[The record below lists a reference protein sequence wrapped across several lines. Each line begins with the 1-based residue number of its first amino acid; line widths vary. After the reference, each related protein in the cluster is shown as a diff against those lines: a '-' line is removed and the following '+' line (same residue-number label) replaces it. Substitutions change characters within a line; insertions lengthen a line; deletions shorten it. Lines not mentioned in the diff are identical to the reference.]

1 VTSRIESDLH
11 PQAEVHALSRLIALT
26 GGPGAGKTSVI
37 IALRSSGYH
46 CTPDSARAI
55 IRERASKGLAPRP
68 APREFAEQVLS
79 RDVKQYQDMA
89 DAVGPVFFDRGV
101 VDALGMVNQLG
112 PLPAA
117 ELRARLASYPYLR
130 TAFCFPPWEEIYTTD
145 AERDHTFAHAVA
157 VHREVAAWYG
167 RCGYD
172 LIEVPRVTVQ
182 ERCEFILQRVG

>member
-1 VTSRIESDLH
+1 MASQSKPADLR
-11 PQAEVHALSRLIALT
+11 ALGRLIALT
-26 GGPGAGKTSVI
+26 GGPGAGKTAVI
-37 IALRSSGYH
+37 SELRLRGYH

-55 IRERASKGLAPRP
+55 IRERVSKGLAPRP
-68 APREFAEQVLS
+68 PPREFAEQVLS
-79 RDVKQYQDMA
+79 RDAEQYQRMA
-89 DAVGPVFFDRGV
+89 HAIGSVFFDRGV

-112 PLPAA
+112 PLPAG
-117 ELRARLASYPYLR
+117 ELRGRLASYPYFR
-130 TAFCFPPWEEIYTTD
+130 TAFCFPPWGEIYTTD

-157 VHREVAAWYG
+157 VHREVAAWYA